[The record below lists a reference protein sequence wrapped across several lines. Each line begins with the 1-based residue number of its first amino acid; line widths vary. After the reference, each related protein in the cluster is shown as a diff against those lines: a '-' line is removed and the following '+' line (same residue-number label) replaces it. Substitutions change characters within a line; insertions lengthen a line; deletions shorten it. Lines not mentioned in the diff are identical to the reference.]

1 MSAPQV
7 SPAPSLTRGKS
18 RFLSPAHQLEAY
30 SSFLPSI
37 AIEQLQAD
45 LGPEPP
51 KLPGTTCEAA
61 VMFSDA
67 SGFTALTEKL
77 AQRPDGAEL
86 MCEVRDAPRSTRSY

>member
-1 MSAPQV
+1 M
-7 SPAPSLTRGKS
+7 SPAL
-18 RFLSPAHQLEAY
+18 QLQAY
-30 SSFLPSI
+30 ASFLPSI

-45 LGPEPP
+45 LSPEPP
-51 KLPGTTCEAA
+51 HLPGTTCEAA

-86 MCEVRDAPRSTRSY
+86 MCQVHARRSTASSC